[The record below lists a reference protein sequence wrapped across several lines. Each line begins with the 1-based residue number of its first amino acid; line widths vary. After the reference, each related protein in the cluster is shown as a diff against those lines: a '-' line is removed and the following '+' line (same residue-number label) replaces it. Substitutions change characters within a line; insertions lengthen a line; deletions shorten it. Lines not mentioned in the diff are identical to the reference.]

1 VPLHDALP
9 IFAEVSNLAV
19 NHVLMRSINTSLV
32 TLLPVL
38 ALLVIGVG
46 LLGAG
51 TLKDLALVMSVG
63 TVAGTASSVLLATP
77 LLVDFKMRHPEYQEH
92 ERKVLAR
99 RAQTEQRKAE
109 RATVT
114 VDDEELEGELRN
126 EKAYAAASSVPGRTL
141 KRIHQQRAAGRPT
154 GKRAA
159 RGSGRPT
166 GKATGQRRRAAE
178 RATLVTRQPAP
189 ERREEVRAS
198 QGLDSSAGTSAVAR
212 TPGSGRPAT
221 PSATTRVRARLARRI
236 TAQRAASVKQVL
248 EPLVAV
254 HRELH
259 PNADLALLQR
269 AYDVA

>member
-1 VPLHDALP
+1 
-9 IFAEVSNLAV
+9 
-19 NHVLMRSINTSLV
+19 
-32 TLLPVL
+32 
-38 ALLVIGVG
+38 
-46 LLGAG
+46 
-51 TLKDLALVMSVG
+51 
-63 TVAGTASSVLLATP
+63 
-77 LLVDFKMRHPEYQEH
+77 
-92 ERKVLAR
+92 
-99 RAQTEQRKAE
+99 RKAE

-126 EKAYAAASSVPGRTL
+126 EKAYAAASSVPGRRL
-141 KRIHQQRAAGRPT
+141 KRIDQQRAAGRPT

-166 GKATGQRRRAAE
+166 GKPTGKRRRCAE
-178 RATLVTRQPAP
+178 RANLVIHQAAP
-189 ERREEVRAS
+189 ERREEVRVS
-198 QGLDSSAGTSAVAR
+198 QELDSSAGTSAVAP

-221 PSATTRVRARLARRI
+221 PSATKRVRARLARRI

-269 AYDVA
+269 AYAVAEELHRDQRRKSGAPYITHPLTVATILAELGMDTTTLVAALLHDTVEDTGYSLDQ